1 MAKQVKQP
9 SAKKNVIIV
18 EDSEDFSNLLKFIV
32 EDEGLEGIQ
41 LPLNEEDIVAWAK
54 KHKPCLFLMDL
65 ALRRK
70 GGMEYIG
77 DLKGDPAT
85 KNIPIVILTGRDL
98 GHREVMELELK
109 GVKYLRK
116 GRVEIEEIK
125 KVIRDAADRKDP
137 AAPAEK
143 NP

>member
-1 MAKQVKQP
+1 MTKQAKQS
-9 SAKKNVIIV
+9 SAKKSVIIV

-41 LPLNEEDIVAWAK
+41 LPLYEEDIVAWAK
-54 KHKPCLFLMDL
+54 KHKPCLFFMDL

-70 GGMEYIG
+70 GGLEYIS

-85 KNIPIVILTGRDL
+85 KQIPVVILTGRDL

-116 GRVEIEEIK
+116 GRVEMEVIR
-125 KVIRDAADRKDP
+125 KVIRDAADIKDP

-143 NP
+143 SP